1 MLKLIIADDERVI
14 RESISSLIDWNSL
27 GIELVGTCRD
37 GIEAYHMIL
46 DESPHIVMTDIRMP
60 GLSGLELI
68 ERIYEANMDTQFI
81 LLSGFGEFEYA
92 KQAMKYR
99 VHHYLLKPC
108 NEEQIVESMKDIIK
122 EYYHRQAFQ
131 DLKERQKALTVNLHH
146 SIMGNI
152 INEQIFK
159 SDPAKFS
166 WDAYSGFMDFY
177 ETGYELCFL
186 HYLEEEY
193 LNSVLS
199 HIYNYMDEH
208 APGIELYCIYVKNS
222 LILFF
227 EKYQASYD
235 HFDLFMQTL
244 KPKELPFQLDYKRS
258 TFHSLEQLLKNL
270 ITKIRRYGII
280 YYMNGLEPVPIC
292 NYKNLITK
300 IEELTARLI
309 VAEEPERKSCVENLT
324 ATLNDIS
331 NTDFLKQA
339 GSRILIKLATET
351 SYLSSVDTTEYLM
364 DLNQQTEYSEIRR
377 MLCRKLNEI
386 LKKPSNRSP
395 HYSPFIDKI
404 IRYVVEHLN
413 DPNLTLKCIAENYLF
428 MNVDYVSKRFSKE
441 TKQKFSNYITALRI
455 QKAKQLLAEGHTEQ
469 IQWIAQQV
477 GCGNNPQYFSQIF
490 KKSTGMTPSAYAK
503 KLNGGE

>member
-46 DESPHIVMTDIRMP
+46 DESPDIVMTDIRMP

-68 ERIYEANMDTQFI
+68 ERIYQADMDTQFI

-108 NEEQIVESMKDIIK
+108 NEEQIVESMQDVIK

-131 DLKERQKALTVNLHH
+131 DLKERQKALTANLHH

-159 SDPAKFS
+159 SDPAEYS
-166 WDAYSGFMDFY
+166 WNAYSGFMDFY
-177 ETGYELCFL
+177 HTGYELCFL
-186 HYLEEEY
+186 HYLEETY
-193 LNSVLS
+193 LNSILS
-199 HIYNYMDEH
+199 LIYDYMAEH

-227 EKYQASYD
+227 ERYQVSYEE
-235 HFDLFMQTL
+235 FDVFMQSLT
-244 KPKELPFQLDYKRS
+244 PKELLFQLDYKRI
-258 TFHSLEQLLKNL
+258 TFQSLNQLLEVL

-280 YYMNGLEPVPIC
+280 YYMNGLEPVPTC

-300 IEELTARLI
+300 IEQLTASLIETDGTELKPRLEELTA
-309 VAEEPERKSCVENLT
+309 A
-324 ATLNDIS
+324 LNDIS

-339 GSRILIKLATET
+339 CSRILIKLATET

-364 DLNQQTEYSEIRR
+364 DLNQQTEYGQIRY
-377 MLCRKLNEI
+377 MLCKKLNEI
-386 LKKPSNRSP
+386 LKKSSTRSQR
-395 HYSPFIDKI
+395 YSPFIDKI
-404 IRYVVEHLN
+404 IHYVEDHLG
-413 DPNLTLKCIAENYLF
+413 DPNLTLKCIAENHLF

-469 IQWIAQQV
+469 IQWVAQQV

>member
-159 SDPAKFS
+159 SD
-166 WDAYSGFMDFY
+166 
-177 ETGYELCFL
+177 L
-186 HYLEEEY
+186 
-193 LNSVLS
+193 LNF
-199 HIYNYMDEH
+199 HGM
-208 APGIELYCIYVKNS
+208 
-222 LILFF
+222 LIQDLWISMRLDMNC
-227 EKYQASYD
+227 AS
-235 HFDLFMQTL
+235 FT
-244 KPKELPFQLDYKRS
+244 
-258 TFHSLEQLLKNL
+258 
-270 ITKIRRYGII
+270 I
-280 YYMNGLEPVPIC
+280 
-292 NYKNLITK
+292 
-300 IEELTARLI
+300 
-309 VAEEPERKSCVENLT
+309 
-324 ATLNDIS
+324 
-331 NTDFLKQA
+331 
-339 GSRILIKLATET
+339 
-351 SYLSSVDTTEYLM
+351 
-364 DLNQQTEYSEIRR
+364 
-377 MLCRKLNEI
+377 
-386 LKKPSNRSP
+386 
-395 HYSPFIDKI
+395 
-404 IRYVVEHLN
+404 
-413 DPNLTLKCIAENYLF
+413 
-428 MNVDYVSKRFSKE
+428 
-441 TKQKFSNYITALRI
+441 
-455 QKAKQLLAEGHTEQ
+455 
-469 IQWIAQQV
+469 
-477 GCGNNPQYFSQIF
+477 
-490 KKSTGMTPSAYAK
+490 
-503 KLNGGE
+503 